1 MARTAKANYS
11 HNSIIEVVQYTY
23 DDGRPN
29 GFFVLGKFKGF
40 TDAMRISGYRARK
53 IKRDLRLNLIKR
65 V

>member
-53 IKRDLRLNLIKR
+53 INK
-65 V
+65 